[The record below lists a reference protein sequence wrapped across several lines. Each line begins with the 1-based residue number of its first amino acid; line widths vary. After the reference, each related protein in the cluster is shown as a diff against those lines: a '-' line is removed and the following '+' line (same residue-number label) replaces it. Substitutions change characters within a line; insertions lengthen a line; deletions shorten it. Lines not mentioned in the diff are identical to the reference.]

1 MKMSGMRG
9 VFFTCE
15 CACPLYADLRR
26 RLPFRGEDVVVE
38 GFVTQGDGCTPRNL
52 QALTRAITDTP
63 HYNEAFG
70 LKALLV

>member
-1 MKMSGMRG
+1 MSGMRN
-9 VFFTCE
+9 VFFT
-15 CACPLYADLRR
+15 CPLYADLRR

-52 QALTRAITDTP
+52 QALTRAITDAP
-63 HYNEAFG
+63 HYDEAFG